1 MKWCQLRLI
10 CDPGHAAFSDTS
22 KIDPGQFLLKFHN
35 WDDQSTFLTTFIE
48 KLEPKITKAGNN
60 IGLKIGP
67 NS

>member
-1 MKWCQLRLI
+1 M
-10 CDPGHAAFSDTS
+10 PYPFHAAFSGTS
-22 KIDPGQFLLKFHN
+22 KIDPGQFPLKLHN

-48 KLEPKITKAGNN
+48 RTKDYQFTHAVHN